1 MIMIV
6 VSDIRPELHRRAQE
20 LVPERYE
27 SLDELL
33 NVALEN
39 QLVLEQDRSASQS
52 RPSLSPTSNGDDSLK
67 RTQRD
72 EIWDWVRSV
81 KPGGLQSVRPPDAE
95 RWALPVLWGQVNRL
109 LPIIAGIRVLG
120 NMLHEQ
126 DSDRIS
132 LAEWQDQA
140 TRAATVLHAYLMAL
154 DQESDRKRGDL
165 WATGFPRDDRGS
177 GRRYANQ
184 FLGRG
189 SFKAPGAAEQLGFIA
204 IGKQDEIATVGIT
217 EAGIEL
223 SQLANP
229 ILDRGEASETIS
241 LQEAQCYLNLLD
253 RQLPDERRFMATV
266 AELINETGSRAAL
279 ETAIEDRHPQWRKYA
294 GTLRAGA
301 IGRLHDLGCLART
314 REGTTVTYGLS
325 PRAKEIHL
333 ID

>member
-1 MIMIV
+1 M

-39 QLVLEQDRSASQS
+39 QLVLEQGRGASQP
-52 RPSLSPTSNGDDSLK
+52 RPDPSLATNDDDSPK
-67 RTQRD
+67 QT
-72 EIWDWVRSV
+72 EWAENWDLAQSV
-81 KPGGLQSVRPPDAE
+81 EPEGLEAVRPPDAK
-95 RWALPVLWGQVNRL
+95 RWTLPVLWGQVNRL
-109 LPIIAGIRVLG
+109 LPIVAGTRVLG
-120 NMLHEQ
+120 NMLHER

-132 LAEWQDQA
+132 LTDWQDQA
-140 TRAATVLHAYLMAL
+140 TQVATALHAYLTVL
-154 DQESDRKRGDL
+154 DQESDRRRGDL

-189 SFKAPGAAEQLGFIA
+189 SFKAPGAAEQLGFVSI
-204 IGKQDEIATVGIT
+204 KQDGVAAVGIT

-223 SQLANP
+223 SQLINP
-229 ILDRGEASETIS
+229 LLDRREASETIS

-253 RQLPDERRFMATV
+253 RQLPDERRFMTTV

-279 ETAIEDRHPQWRKYA
+279 EAAIEDRHPQWRKYA

-314 REGTTVTYGLS
+314 RKGTAVTYSLS
-325 PRAKEIHL
+325 PRAKEINL
-333 ID
+333 VD